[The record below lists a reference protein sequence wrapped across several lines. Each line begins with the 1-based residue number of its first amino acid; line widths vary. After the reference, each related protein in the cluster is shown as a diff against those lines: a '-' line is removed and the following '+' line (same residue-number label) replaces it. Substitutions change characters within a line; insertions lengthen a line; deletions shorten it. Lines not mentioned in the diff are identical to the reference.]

1 MDICPTTS
9 ISIVSR
15 LAARSRPGESTRKFP
30 IAARRVSVES
40 DASMR
45 SWFQSCSVALVLLL
59 ALSCPARALA
69 HAGLDQR
76 IVEITVTMTAQPQDA
91 TLWLERSDLHRRHE
105 HFKDALADLD
115 HAAKLRPGWPMLALG
130 RARVFQ
136 DDGRTADA
144 LAAVQTFLNAVT
156 NHAEALTIRAQC
168 LLKQRKVAGA
178 IVDFSS
184 AISFAPS
191 PSPDLFLE
199 RARAQA
205 ALGQIADAVKGL
217 DEGMA
222 RLGAIPSLQLAA
234 IEYERQQAGFD
245 AALARVEKLTAT
257 FPVKEPWLVLRG
269 EILAQAGRLTE
280 AKEAF
285 QKTLA
290 GIGNYP
296 PAKRRLEQTIQ
307 LQTRTREGLARVEAR
322 LSRKSKT

>member
-1 MDICPTTS
+1 MRFQHPTST
-9 ISIVSR
+9 
-15 LAARSRPGESTRKFP
+15 AA
-30 IAARRVSVES
+30 
-40 DASMR
+40 
-45 SWFQSCSVALVLLL
+45 L
-59 ALSCPARALA
+59 ALLFTLTNPHLALA
-69 HAGLDQR
+69 HAGLDER
-76 IVEITVTMTAQPQDA
+76 IVKITATMIVQPQDA
-91 TLWLERSDLHRRHE
+91 SLWLERSDLHRRHN

-130 RARVFQ
+130 RARIFQ

-144 LAAVQTFLNAVT
+144 LVAVQTFLNAVT
-156 NHAEALTIRAQC
+156 NHAEALTIRAHC

-178 IVDFSS
+178 ITDFSS

-205 ALGQIADAVKGL
+205 ALGQIANAVKGL
-217 DEGMA
+217 DEGIA
-222 RLGAIPSLQLAA
+222 RLGAIPTLQLAA

-269 EILAQAGRLTE
+269 EILTQAGRLTE
-280 AKEAF
+280 AKEVF
-285 QKTLA
+285 QRTLA

-296 PAKRRLEQTIQ
+296 PAKRELEQTIQ
-307 LQTRTREGLARVEAR
+307 LQTRAREGLARVEAR
-322 LSRKSKT
+322 LAQKTKA